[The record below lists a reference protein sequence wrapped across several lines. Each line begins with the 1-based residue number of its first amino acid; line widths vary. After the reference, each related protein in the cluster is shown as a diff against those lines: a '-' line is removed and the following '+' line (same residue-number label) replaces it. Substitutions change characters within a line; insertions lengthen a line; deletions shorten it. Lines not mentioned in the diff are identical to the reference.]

1 MYVIDEY
8 KIDKR
13 NIYEEQ
19 HTECNDYDE
28 KAVRMRSIKSCL
40 SKIRLTR
47 IRPMKISLIQK

>member
-1 MYVIDEY
+1 MYVIDSD

-28 KAVRMRSIKSCL
+28 KAMRMRSIKSCL